1 MEVKEKSRKR
11 ELIKSIAIV
20 FLAVLLVLTFFSN
33 TIMNRSL
40 PEVASQSI
48 SSGTINA
55 RIRGSGTVS
64 ANESF
69 EVIINQTRQVR
80 SVCVG
85 VGDHVQQ
92 GDLLFVLENVESQE
106 LVNAQ
111 EQLDSL
117 NLQYEQQLLTLSRD
131 YASEDRAIQVLR
143 EDLEKAT
150 KQRDENKVTEEE
162 ITYAKGDLTAAKNEL
177 KQIGLALEEMNAL
190 MGSDENYAK
199 AKALVDE
206 LTAKVK
212 TLQESVKTYQEKLNS
227 VGGGGNTS
235 LDRQLEDALF
245 AAEGAKRTMESLW
258 LAYNGAYLSL
268 VTEVEA
274 YYETLGVAGI
284 GDVFTEDTLPDAT
297 EEFAITDAQ
306 RRYLDAYMTECSANG
321 TPHMHKGAYDALVK
335 AAEELATAQETVTR
349 LNDDKIKEDSLAS
362 NEQSAIS
369 AMLNQANAELT
380 NIQMYQLPQAQA
392 ALQQAESQNAALK
405 NQIKAYETAQRQQ
418 TANVEAMTEYVA
430 ELESKKAL
438 YDQAVTMVSEKER
451 AITDA
456 LTGKNIDRQ
465 LDDLSL
471 QSIQK
476 QIDKAQKLVD
486 KYTADSVDTEIKA
499 NVGGLITAINVTA
512 GKETSAG
519 VAMATIDV
527 VDRGYTIR
535 IPVTNEQARQVKVGD
550 TADVTNYYW
559 GGELEAVLESVIA
572 DPANPGKGKLLVF
585 RITGEIDAGTN
596 ITLSIGQRSANYDTV
611 IPKSALRQDTN
622 GYFVLVITVKSSPLS
637 NRYIATRVD
646 VNVLA
651 EDDTSAAV
659 TGLNPGDFVITT
671 ASKPVD
677 AGSQVRMVENS

>member
-40 PEVASQSI
+40 PEVASQNI
-48 SSGTINA
+48 ASGTINA

-106 LVNAQ
+106 LVSAQ
-111 EQLDSL
+111 EQLDNL

-150 KQRDENKVTEEE
+150 EQRDENKVTEEE

-199 AKALVDE
+199 AKEAVTKWQSAMDSAKALVDE
-206 LTAKVK
+206 YTAQLNGFGPTGSLEADRKIPAAQDAVNTAKNALSSNWMAYKPTYSALVDEVK
-212 TLQESVKTYQEKLNS
+212 VHYTLGDTFKTIEKD
-227 VGGGGNTS
+227 G
-235 LDRQLEDALF
+235 LF
-245 AAEGAKRTMESLW
+245 TIDGTQRM
-258 LAYNGAYLSL
+258 YVDAYL
-268 VTEVEA
+268 TEYLAA
-274 YYETLGVAGI
+274 YGEKHPCA
-284 GDVFTEDTLPDAT
+284 A
-297 EEFAITDAQ
+297 
-306 RRYLDAYMTECSANG
+306 
-321 TPHMHKGAYDALVK
+321 AYDALISSYADLQTKTAVLNQLNQEKNDSDTSVSNQK
-335 AAEELATAQETVTR
+335 AAIQT
-349 LNDDKIKEDSLAS
+349 K
-362 NEQSAIS
+362 
-369 AMLNQANAELT
+369 LNQASYEYTVAS
-380 NIQMYQLPQAQA
+380 QQLQQANYT
-392 ALQQAESQNAALK
+392 LQQAESQNTALK
-405 NQIKAYETAQRQQ
+405 NQIKAYEATQRQQ
-418 TANVEAMTEYVA
+418 TAQVEAMTEYVA
-430 ELESKKAL
+430 ELESKKVL

-486 KYTADSVDTEIKA
+486 KYTADSVDTEIRA
-499 NVGGLITAINVTA
+499 NVGGLITAIHVTA

-671 ASKPVD
+671 SSKPVE
-677 AGSQVRMVENS
+677 AGSQVRMVENP